1 MPVDAIQ
8 PYQIIIMV
16 AFLLLLM
23 VALFLVR
30 RFRGGLSKHIHRTKR
45 MRHVEDMALTPHQR
59 LHLVEVDGQ
68 TFMIHAGKGHAAT
81 VVRVNGTH
89 DADSPMTL
97 VDIQEP
103 TSRVGSKTA
112 TQSASKQPASRTAGA
127 APTAASSSDPQRNS
141 ANVDQIATAIAE
153 ARRRNPSLRLGK

>member
-16 AFLLLLM
+16 VFLLLLM

-81 VVRVNGTH
+81 VVSVNGTGGA
-89 DADSPMTL
+89 DAPMTL
-97 VDIQEP
+97 MDIQKP
-103 TSRVGSKTA
+103 TSRTA
-112 TQSASKQPASRTAGA
+112 TQTASRQPASRTASA
-127 APTAASSSDPQRNS
+127 APTAASSSNPQRSS
-141 ANVDQIATAIAE
+141 ANVDQIANAIAE
-153 ARRRNPSLRLGK
+153 ARRRNPSLGLDK

>member
-23 VALFLVR
+23 LALFIVR

-45 MRHVEDMALTPHQR
+45 MRHIEDMALTPHQR

-81 VVRVNGTH
+81 VVGVNGVGGNGAA
-89 DADSPMTL
+89 DAPMTL
-97 VDIQEP
+97 MDIQKP
-103 TSRVGSKTA
+103 KPKPASPKPQT
-112 TQSASKQPASRTAGA
+112 ASKQPATRPASA
-127 APTAASSSDPQRNS
+127 APSSADQQRS
-141 ANVDQIATAIAE
+141 TANVDQIANAIAE
-153 ARRRNPSLRLGK
+153 ARRRNPSLGLGK

>member
-16 AFLLLLM
+16 TFLLLLI

-30 RFRGGLSKHIHRTKR
+30 RFRGGLSKHIHRTRR
-45 MRHVEDMALTPHQR
+45 MCHIEDMALTPHQR

-81 VVRVNGTH
+81 VVTVNYNGGGN
-89 DADSPMTL
+89 APMTL
-97 VDIQEP
+97 MDIQKP
-103 TSRVGSKTA
+103 N
-112 TQSASKQPASRTAGA
+112 PN
-127 APTAASSSDPQRNS
+127 SSSPSTQKLAPQNASGAKSTDQQRTS
-141 ANVDQIATAIAE
+141 ANVNQIANAIAE
-153 ARRRNPSLRLGK
+153 ARRRNPSLGLGK